1 MENNFLQLLHTE
13 HVWPGPYEF
22 RFVIPSDSFAD
33 LKRIF
38 AKEMYDIQPSAKGN
52 YLRFSC
58 RMHFS
63 EPSEVIAKYEEVRN
77 VPGLISL

>member
-1 MENNFLQLLHTE
+1 MENNFLQLLQTE

-22 RFVIPSDSFAD
+22 RFVIPATSFND
-33 LKRIF
+33 LKLLF
-38 AKEMYDIQPSAKGN
+38 EKELYDIKPSAKGN

-63 EPSEVIAKYEEVRN
+63 KAEEVIEKYNEVRHI
-77 VPGLISL
+77 PGLISL